1 MKHSTTLAGLALA
14 LCLGLA
20 APAVT
25 ASPAS
30 QAALK
35 ARAKVTEADARA
47 TALAAVP
54 GATVQSAELEIEHR
68 KLVWS
73 FDLKVPKSADVVELQ
88 VDARTGRIVSR
99 KTETP
104 ADQAKE
110 AAADKVKKQWSVPPW
125 REVGRAP
132 LLPR

>member
-1 MKHSTTLAGLALA
+1 MCSFGSIGIRQMKHATTLTGIALV

-20 APAVT
+20 APVVT
-25 ASPAS
+25 ASQAS
-30 QAALK
+30 QDALK

-47 TALAAVP
+47 TALATVP
-54 GATVQSAELEIEHR
+54 GATVQSAELEIEYR

-73 FDLKVPKSADVVELQ
+73 FDLKTPKSADVVEVQ

-110 AAADKVKKQWSVPPW
+110 AAADKAVKQ
-125 REVGRAP
+125 
-132 LLPR
+132 

>member
-1 MKHSTTLAGLALA
+1 MKHSTTLTGIALA

-20 APAVT
+20 ASAVT
-25 ASPAS
+25 ASQAS
-30 QAALK
+30 QDALK

-47 TALAAVP
+47 TALATVP
-54 GATVQSAELEIEHR
+54 GATVQSAELEIERR

-73 FDLKVPKSADVVELQ
+73 FDLTVPKSADVVEVQ

-110 AAADKVKKQWSVPPW
+110 AAADKVMKH
-125 REVGRAP
+125 
-132 LLPR
+132 